1 MIEVSVPSP
10 RNPRRRRRV
19 LIAGGGVAGL
29 ETLLALRALAADRL
43 EVTLLA
49 PELKFVNR
57 STLMHIPRTG
67 GNRCQ

>member
-10 RNPRRRRRV
+10 RIQRRRRV